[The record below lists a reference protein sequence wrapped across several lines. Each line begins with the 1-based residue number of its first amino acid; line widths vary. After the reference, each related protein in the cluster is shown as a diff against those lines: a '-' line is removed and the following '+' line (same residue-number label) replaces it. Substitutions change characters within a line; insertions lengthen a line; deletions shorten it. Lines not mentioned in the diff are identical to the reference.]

1 MQYSEKPKHG
11 RTLNLNLYN
20 QYIALTIILLTFEI
34 DNIVDTL
41 RFLDPCSSEKKVVD
55 SSVSIPSS
63 MAGTNIGW
71 FSAGALELRRDEHDA
86 VGVRYCG
93 GEGVFESD
101 LTPQTPLLSLLELG

>member
-34 DNIVDTL
+34 VNTL